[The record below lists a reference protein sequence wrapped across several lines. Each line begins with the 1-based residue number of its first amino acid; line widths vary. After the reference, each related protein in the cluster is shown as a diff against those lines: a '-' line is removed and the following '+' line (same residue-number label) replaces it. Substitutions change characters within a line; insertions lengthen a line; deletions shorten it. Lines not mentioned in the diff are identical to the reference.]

1 MTELNEED
9 WKVVEERLKDMPETL
24 HLGILSKSLNKEELL
39 KEVQKRTEIGKAY
52 AEMQLGFIKWLAKQ
66 SKLT

>member
-1 MTELNEED
+1 MTELNEGD
-9 WKVVEERLKDMPETL
+9 WKVVEERLRDMPKTL
-24 HLGILSKSLNKEELL
+24 NLGILGKSFNKEELL
-39 KEVQKRTEIGKAY
+39 KEVQERTEIGRAY

>member
-9 WKVVEERLKDMPETL
+9 WKVVEERLKDMPKTL
-24 HLGILSKSLNKEELL
+24 NLGILGKSLNKEELL
-39 KEVQKRTEIGKAY
+39 KEVQGRTEIGKAY